1 MFNLYYFYFYT
12 SVSPATSNRVDFSTT
27 SSSDILQLYFRS
39 GNTVKL
45 SWTPEDLLPNSI
57 TTNASMIPVH
67 IQLYQQFENTVRGI
81 GNVLDWTPI
90 DGIPPMTNLPNDGS
104 EDFVVPPGLV
114 MRSCPNQNL
123 ICPVAFKVSTVKGAT
138 VNINGAGQ
146 IDLPSRNTEEAGIWS
161 GAAYL
166 QSDEANSASLSQIC
180 SDWSSNINNN
190 IPTSILNQLP
200 TCPPLRAQAEVDS
213 RFRMEELSNPQVT
226 NYSKA
231 ATKFYHPDDSGVIC
245 YLQIVTTENPTR

>member
-1 MFNLYYFYFYT
+1 M
-12 SVSPATSNRVDFSTT
+12 SVSPATSNQVDFSTT
-27 SSSDILQLYFRS
+27 PSSDSLQLYFKS

-45 SWTPEDLLPNSI
+45 SWTPEDLLPDSI

-81 GNVLDWTPI
+81 GKVLDWRPI

-114 MRSCPNQNL
+114 MMSCPNQNL
-123 ICPVAFKVSTVKGAT
+123 ICPVAFKVSIVKGTT
-138 VNINGAGQ
+138 VNITGAGQ
-146 IDLPSRNTEEAGIWS
+146 IELPSGRNDEEAGIWS

-213 RFRMEELSNPQVT
+213 RFRREELSNPQVT

-245 YLQIVTTENPTR
+245 YLQIVTTDNPTR